1 MTPREPPAILR
12 LAMSTWT
19 FRRRHGACARCERA
33 FESGEAHWSALS
45 VEGELL
51 SREDCCRACWPAAS
65 AQPSWLFWWR
75 TSHEA
80 GRKQGLALNLE
91 AIEALF
97 LGLEGRSEPRLR
109 ELRYVL
115 CLLLMRKRRL
125 KIERILRDEEG
136 EAMIVRRPRR
146 QEALRVF
153 VFDFDAAR
161 MGELREELR
170 RVFDSDE
177 GLAGLSAGNATQALD
192 DAGGDGPES
201 DGDVTDALGTPDELA
216 AR

>member
-1 MTPREPPAILR
+1 
-12 LAMSTWT
+12 MSTWT
-19 FRRRHGACARCERA
+19 FRRRLGACARCERA
-33 FESGEAHWSALS
+33 FESGEAHWSALA
-45 VEGELL
+45 VADEQLA
-51 SREDCCRACWPAAS
+51 REDCCRACWRELEQADPASRA
-65 AQPSWLFWWR
+65 SWLFWWR
-75 TSHEA
+75 THHEA

-97 LGLEGRSEPRLR
+97 LGLEGRSEVRLR

-125 KIERILRDEEG
+125 KIERILRDEQG
-136 EAMIVRRPRR
+136 ESMIVRRPRR

-177 GLAGLSAGNATQALD
+177 GLSSLGAGSVAQEADVEALEGAEDDPRGDGALD
-192 DAGGDGPES
+192 QPE
-201 DGDVTDALGTPDELA
+201 PLA
-216 AR
+216 SR

>member
-1 MTPREPPAILR
+1 
-12 LAMSTWT
+12 MSTWT

-33 FESGEAHWSALS
+33 FEALEPHWSALS
-45 VEGELL
+45 VAGELL
-51 SREDCCRACWPAAS
+51 AREDCCRACWRALAESEES
-65 AQPSWLFWWR
+65 ARPTWLFWWR
-75 TSHEA
+75 TRHEA

-97 LGLEGRSEPRLR
+97 LGLEGRGETRLR

-136 EAMIVRRPRR
+136 EAMLVRRPRR
-146 QEALRVF
+146 QESLRVF

-177 GLAGLSAGNATQALD
+177 GLAGLA
-192 DAGGDGPES
+192 AGGEVQAGDGTPDP
-201 DGDVTDALGTPDELA
+201 DGDVAADAVSDELA
-216 AR
+216 AT

>member
-1 MTPREPPAILR
+1 MTPRARPAILHG
-12 LAMSTWT
+12 AMSTWT
-19 FRRRHGACARCERA
+19 FRRRHGTCARCERA
-33 FESGEAHWSALS
+33 FESGEPHWSALA
-45 VEGELL
+45 VEGEQLA
-51 SREDCCRACWPAAS
+51 REDCCRACWPAAS
-65 AQPSWLFWWR
+65 AQPGWLFWWR
-75 TSHEA
+75 TRHEA
-80 GRKQGLALNLE
+80 GRKPGLALNLE

-97 LGLEGRSEPRLR
+97 LGLEGRAEVRLR

-125 KIERILRDEEG
+125 KIERILRDDEG

-177 GLAGLSAGNATQALD
+177 GLAGLSVGQAD
-192 DAGGDGPES
+192 QAPEAADGDGFEADRDAG
-201 DGDVTDALGTPDELA
+201 LGSVTPDELA